1 LRFLTRLSLP
11 QVESGSFATILLLF
25 CSAIL
30 PACLSG
36 IATQAFAQNQTSVAL
51 PSEPPRFWIE
61 QAAAN
66 EQHIIE
72 ADGTF
77 PLRYRQRKVDAK
89 GDTTREIIE
98 SREGAVARL
107 IERNGQPI
115 TASEDTGE
123 RQRLT
128 DALASPA
135 DFIKHHKRDSG
146 TRSDVLSLVRLI
158 PQAMTFTYVP
168 GQPQP
173 QNATSRQIVIDF
185 QPDPKFKPPT
195 ILSSALTGLAGRF
208 WIDERTHQLTR
219 GEAHVLHTV
228 DFGWGIL
235 GSIHPGGTVEFEQA
249 DAGSGR
255 WVYSHVDAHLVFR
268 VLVKTV
274 PENTLMT
281 NTNFRQLPAQIS
293 YQDAIH
299 ILLAMPIPLK

>member
-1 LRFLTRLSLP
+1 MLP
-11 QVESGSFATILLLF
+11 DY
-25 CSAIL
+25 
-30 PACLSG
+30 LSG
-36 IATQAFAQNQTSVAL
+36 RAIAQTSSQNQSATAF
-51 PSEPPRFWIE
+51 PTEPPRFWIE
-61 QAAAN
+61 QATAN
-66 EQHIIE
+66 ELHIIE

-77 PLRYRQRKVDAK
+77 PLRYRQHKVDAK
-89 GDTTREIIE
+89 GDTVREIIE
-98 SREGAVARL
+98 SREGAVARV

-115 TASEDTGE
+115 TASEDTDE

-146 TRSDVLSLVRLI
+146 TRSDVLSLVRLV

-173 QNATSRQIVIDF
+173 QNSTSRQIVIDF

-195 ILSSALTGLAGRF
+195 ILSSALTGIAGRF
-208 WIDERTHQLTR
+208 WIDEKTHQLTR

-235 GSIHPGGTVEFEQA
+235 GSIHPGGTVEFEQV
-249 DAGSGR
+249 DAGNSR
-255 WVYSHVDAHLVFR
+255 WVYSHVDTHLVFR

-281 NTNFRQLPAQIS
+281 NTNFRQLPGQVS